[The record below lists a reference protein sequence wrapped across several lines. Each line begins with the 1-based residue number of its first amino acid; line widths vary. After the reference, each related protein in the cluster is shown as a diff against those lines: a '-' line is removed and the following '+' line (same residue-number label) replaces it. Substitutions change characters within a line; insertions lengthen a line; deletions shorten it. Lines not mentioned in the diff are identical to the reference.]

1 VKGVVQPIKGG
12 PVEVLDLPQP
22 IPEPTEVLVRTLAS
36 VISSGTER
44 AVTRLAQSSLV
55 AKARARPDLVRQVV
69 RKARAEGLAATA
81 QSVRGRLAE
90 DVPLGYSAAGEVVE
104 VGSAVSGLRVGQLVA
119 TGGAGK
125 ANHAEFQAVPGLLC
139 VPVPD
144 GVPAKDA
151 AFTTVASIALHGL
164 RLAEAGPGS
173 KVVVIGLGLVGQ
185 LAARL
190 AMAAGCD
197 VIGIDPAQHARI
209 TAAGSGVEA
218 LDELGEATTERVIAW
233 SRGRGA
239 DAVLVCAASHSPGPV
254 TRAPALCRDRAA
266 IVIVGDVGLN
276 LDRTPFYEREL
287 SVRFARSYG
296 PGRYDTSYEGWGV
309 DYPVGQVRWTEG
321 RNFEAVVDLLAS
333 GRLKVAD
340 LVTHCFD
347 IGDAVAAYEL
357 IEGRADPYLA
367 IQLTYPAAHS
377 GDVPALP
384 KRIASPADRA
394 STGSPTPGSPTAMTG
409 PVIPAPR
416 PPLASV
422 LAVTPP
428 ASGLIT
434 VTSPSSEP
442 VVPSA
447 PVACTEAGIGWIGA
461 GAFSTGTLLPTF
473 RRAGFKRFVA
483 VTSASGITARR
494 AADRYHF
501 DKAVSGTFLAI
512 DDPDVGIVVIATPH
526 DTHAEL
532 TGLALKDGRHVWC
545 EKPVALSSDELAA
558 VEAAWEASGRHL
570 MIGFNR
576 RWSPAVRLAQAA
588 LAGMASPKFLVYR
601 VAAGP
606 VPEGHWYTDRRQGG
620 RILGEVC
627 HFVDTAQA
635 LIGTDI
641 EETVSLLAGEGHGR
655 GGGDGRVVPGNDAVV
670 SVRFSDG
677 SLATI
682 CYGSALP
689 KAGKEWIEV
698 TSGAHRLVI
707 DDFRSLKLDGKT
719 LWRGRQDKGH
729 RAAAAAF
736 RRAVTSGKP
745 LPTKT
750 MLATMHATIQ
760 AAAGGRAS

>member
-1 VKGVVQPIKGG
+1 LEGSVKSVVQPIKGG
-12 PVEVLDLPQP
+12 PVEVLDVPRP

-36 VISSGTER
+36 VISPGTER
-44 AVTRLAQSSLV
+44 AVTKLAQSSLL

-69 RKARAEGLAATA
+69 RKARTDGLAATA

-90 DVPLGYSAAGEVVE
+90 DLPLGYSAAGEVVE
-104 VGSAVSGLRVGQLVA
+104 VGSAVSGPRVGQLVA

-139 VPVPD
+139 VSVPN

-164 RLAEAGPGS
+164 RLAEVGPGS

-190 AMAAGCD
+190 GMAAGCD
-197 VIGIDPAQHARI
+197 VMGIDPAAHARI
-209 TAAGSGVEA
+209 TAAGSGVQA
-218 LDELGEATTERVIAW
+218 LDELGEATTEQILSW

-239 DAVLVCAASHSPGPV
+239 DAVLVCAASHSSAPV
-254 TRAPALCRDRAA
+254 TRAPAVCRDRAT

-287 SVRFARSYG
+287 SLRFARSYG
-296 PGRYDTSYEGWGV
+296 PGRYDMSYEAWGV

-321 RNFEAVVDLLAS
+321 RNFEAVLDLMAA

-340 LVTHCFD
+340 LVTHCYD
-347 IGDAVAAYEL
+347 ISDAAAAYEL
-357 IEGRADPYLA
+357 IDKRADPYLA
-367 IQLTYPAAHS
+367 IELTYPKPDAEVPVLPRRTVSSAS
-377 GDVPALP
+377 GSSPSSPPAT
-384 KRIASPADRA
+384 IGPA
-394 STGSPTPGSPTAMTG
+394 
-409 PVIPAPR
+409 IPASRLPLTGV
-416 PPLASV
+416 PPVSSPSGPLA
-422 LAVTPP
+422 LA
-428 ASGLIT
+428 S
-434 VTSPSSEP
+434 SPSSEP
-442 VVPSA
+442 PASGTPSA
-447 PVACTEAGIGWIGA
+447 GAPAGIGWIGA
-461 GAFSTGTLLPTF
+461 GAFSTGTLLPAF

-483 VTSASGITARR
+483 VTSAGGVTAQR

-501 DKAVSGTFLAI
+501 DKAVSGTFPVI

-532 TGLALKDGRHVWC
+532 TVLALKDGRHVWC
-545 EKPVALSSDELAA
+545 EKPVALSIDELTQ
-558 VEAAWEASGRHL
+558 VEAAWEASERQL

-576 RWSPAVRLAQAA
+576 RWSPAVLPAQVA

-606 VPEGHWYTDRRQGG
+606 VPDGHWYTDRRQGG

-635 LIGTDI
+635 LIGADI
-641 EETVSLLAGEGHGR
+641 EETVSGLAGDRHGR

-670 SVRFSDG
+670 SLRFADG

-698 TSGAHRLVI
+698 TSGSHRLVI
-707 DDFRSLKLDGKT
+707 DDFRSLKMDGKT

-729 RAAAAAF
+729 RACAAAF
-736 RRAVTSGKP
+736 RQAATGGKP
-745 LPTKT
+745 LPTRA
-750 MLATMHATIQ
+750 MLATTHATIQ
-760 AAAGGRAS
+760 AATGI